1 MQNTTVIAPTFAP
14 ARSIE
19 EIAALAFL
27 VRYTGDTRYKYTNDL
42 RFFFEWCRLNGLAPL
57 EVHRV
62 HIELYSTHLSEDR
75 GNSPATVH
83 GKLYTLCGFYRIA
96 TGDEFVE
103 KNPAL
108 NLRMPKVIF
117 DDEKA
122 LTMDRIQMGKLIGIA
137 VASNPSDGALI
148 GMMCLMGLRVSEACG
163 ILIENCQAEIRG
175 HRVMRFTGK
184 GGKPATLPLTIQ
196 MQRLIDAAAGERT
209 SGTVVLTKRGG
220 AQNRRG
226 AYGRMKILVKRAG
239 LPAGLHP
246 HSCRHAAVSGAITAG
261 ATLRDAQIMARHS
274 DPRQTAKYDHSKAD
288 FDRSAV
294 HMLGAF
300 VPVGYY

>member
-1 MQNTTVIAPTFAP
+1 MQNTTLTMPRNGT
-14 ARSIE
+14 ARTLE
-19 EIAALAFL
+19 EVAALAFL
-27 VRYTGDTRYKYTNDL
+27 VRYQGDTRYKYTNDL
-42 RFFFEWCRLNGLAPL
+42 RFFFEWCRSNDLNPL

-62 HIELYSTHLSEDR
+62 HLELYSTHLSESR

-83 GKLYTLCGFYRIA
+83 GKLSTLCGFYRIA
-96 TGDEFVE
+96 TGDEFVA
-103 KNPAL
+103 KNPAV
-108 NLRMPKVIF
+108 NLRLPKVIW
-117 DDEKA
+117 DSEKA
-122 LTMDRIQMGKLIGIA
+122 MTMSRIEMGKLLGIA
-137 VASNPSDGALI
+137 TASNPADGALI

-163 ILIENCQAEIRG
+163 ILIENCRTEIRG

-184 GGKPATLPLTIQ
+184 GGKPATLPLTIH
-196 MQRLIDAAAGERT
+196 MQRLIDAAAGDRT
-209 SGTVVLTKRGG
+209 SGPVVLTKSGG
-220 AQNRRG
+220 PQNRRG

-246 HSCRHAAVSGAITAG
+246 HSARHAAISGAIKAG

-274 DPRQTAKYDHSKAD
+274 DPRQTAKYDHSQVD

-300 VPVGYY
+300 VPVGHY